1 MLSTPVSNMNNY
13 LIKLNSKI
21 FEKFEILDYI
31 GSGSESK
38 VFKVKEKKSNK
49 MVTMKMINKQK
60 GEKKNLN
67 EYIISHKLK
76 HMNVIDYYGAIEI
89 KKEELDCMIIEY
101 AKFGNLREFQKNII
115 QKNYLSETL
124 LCFITYQI
132 LKGLKYIH
140 MCKIAHLDLKP
151 QNIIINDY
159 LNVKIIDFS
168 VSLSYSKIKTKEIQ
182 LPLVG
187 TSFYMAPEIVWN
199 KTIKVK
205 DLNKVDLFSL
215 GVILYNLAF
224 DEYPFD
230 LDYEDIKNIE
240 VISEKYKRKL
250 KINNEGENNSSC
262 FIDFIKKLLE
272 TDINKRI
279 NINQALDDYWVK
291 GAHILN
297 NEKENIFLAE
307 NFLRYLIT
315 DHIKSFDDYIKK
327 KNKIKIINN

>member
-38 VFKVKEKKSNK
+38 VFKVKEKKYNK

-199 KTIKVK
+199 KTIKIE

-215 GVILYNLAF
+215 GVIHYNFSF
-224 DEYPFD
+224 DVYPFD
-230 LDYEDIKNIE
+230 LEYEDINNTE
-240 VISEKYKRKL
+240 YFRK
-250 KINNEGENNSSC
+250 
-262 FIDFIKKLLE
+262 
-272 TDINKRI
+272 
-279 NINQALDDYWVK
+279 V
-291 GAHILN
+291 
-297 NEKENIFLAE
+297 
-307 NFLRYLIT
+307 
-315 DHIKSFDDYIKK
+315 
-327 KNKIKIINN
+327 

>member
-1 MLSTPVSNMNNY
+1 
-13 LIKLNSKI
+13 
-21 FEKFEILDYI
+21 
-31 GSGSESK
+31 
-38 VFKVKEKKSNK
+38 
-49 MVTMKMINKQK
+49 MVTMKIINKQK
-60 GEKKNLN
+60 GEKKNVN
-67 EYIISHKLK
+67 EYIISQKLK
-76 HMNVIDYYGAIEI
+76 HMNIIDYYGAFAI
-89 KKEELDCMIIEY
+89 KKEELDCMLIEY

-115 QKNYLSETL
+115 QKDYFSESL
-124 LCFITYQI
+124 LCFITFQI

-168 VSLSYSKIKTKEIQ
+168 VSLNYSKIKAKEIQ

-187 TSFYMAPEIVWN
+187 TSFYMAPEIIWN
-199 KTIKVK
+199 KKINVE

-215 GVILYNLAF
+215 GVILYNFAF

-230 LDYEDIKNIE
+230 LDYEDRKNIE
-240 VISEKYKRKL
+240 VISEKYKKKL
-250 KINNEGENNSSC
+250 KMNEGENYSPC

-279 NINQALDDYWVK
+279 NINQALNDYWIK
-291 GAHILN
+291 GGEILN
-297 NEKENIFLAE
+297 DEKENIFLAE

-315 DHIKSFDDYIKK
+315 DHFKRFDDYIKK
-327 KNKIKIINN
+327 KNNIKWINN